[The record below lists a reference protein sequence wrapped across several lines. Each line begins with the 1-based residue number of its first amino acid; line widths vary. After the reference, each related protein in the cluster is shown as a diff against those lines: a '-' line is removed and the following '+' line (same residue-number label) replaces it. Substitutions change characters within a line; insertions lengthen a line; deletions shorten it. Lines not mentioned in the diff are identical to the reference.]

1 MRLTDSSRSS
11 TRRTTRATRYLSAS
25 SFKNEKL
32 ILIQYRM
39 HTIRTAPL
47 QNIEPATKSHWIP
60 HLLLPSHY
68 HDLIFPHC
76 LALSQ
81 LPIPY
86 PHTYPYPHHRP
97 QPQLPSPTILAT
109 TRFSPPHPSPPP
121 LTRRRRRRSTRPSRL
136 LGSTL
141 PSSPSL
147 SSSQSAL
154 TPTTTVVGGSV
165 SSSSVRL
172 GTRRST
178 RPSSQLVE
186 LAWICMSV
194 SAAAVV
200 RVQLLG
206 APYQAVLRQ
215 SLRRGGYCYIYRAE
229 RSSWRA

>member
-1 MRLTDSSRSS
+1 
-11 TRRTTRATRYLSAS
+11 
-25 SFKNEKL
+25 
-32 ILIQYRM
+32 M

-47 QNIEPATKSHWIP
+47 QNIESATKSHLIP
-60 HLLLPSHY
+60 HLLLTSH
-68 HDLIFPHC
+68 HHNLIFTHC

-109 TRFSPPHPSPPP
+109 TRLSPPHPSPPP
-121 LTRRRRRRSTRPSRL
+121 PTTTRRSTRPSRL
-136 LGSTL
+136 PGSTL

-165 SSSSVRL
+165 SSSSARR

-178 RPSSQLVE
+178 RPSFQLVE

-194 SAAAVV
+194 SAAGVV
-200 RVQLLG
+200 RVQFIG

-215 SLRRGGYCYIYRAE
+215 SLRRGDYCYIYRAE
-229 RSSWRA
+229 QLVDLTEPTRRVTRARTTSSSRRSQTP